1 MKFFCGERTP
11 RVRVMIGMDCDRPR
25 GEFIVSKEGSDMA
38 ERKMNS
44 IEKISS
50 QLHKLDIP
58 RTFSICGSFL
68 ESMSSKFGK
77 ERMNNA
83 FRIKDD
89 NVEIADHSYSHNIV
103 KPIKNRPDKIPL
115 TPKQVVEEYNKNTKI
130 FKEFLDLDIP
140 NRGYRTPL
148 GHYAGLSNLDLLQD
162 ELLKSGILYVS
173 SDLRGSNDSLYA
185 PLVKANNVTR
195 QPYRYENGLLEIPSM
210 GWQDVVFSQPDYIS
224 KFEKLPEDLPKD
236 IDEIRDYMYN
246 MVHDANNIVL
256 NKNRDFFLGL
266 CLHPYDTSFY
276 DIEQKFFL
284 DLKDI
289 VNEFEGG
296 FCTYKKV
303 SEYYNQEGL
312 KLLNEY

>member
-1 MKFFCGERTP
+1 MKFFCDEMTP

-25 GEFIVSKEGSDMA
+25 GEFIATKEGSDMA
-38 ERKMNS
+38 ERKINS

-50 QLHKLDIP
+50 QLHKLDLP

-68 ESMSSKFGK
+68 ESMSLKFGK

-83 FRIKDD
+83 FSVKDD

-115 TPKQVVEEYNKNTKI
+115 TPNQVIEEYHKNTKI
-130 FKEFLDLDIP
+130 FKELLGLDIP

-148 GHYAGLSNLDLLQD
+148 GHYEGLSNLDLLQD

-173 SDLRGSNDSLYA
+173 SDLRGPNDSLYA
-185 PLVKANNVTR
+185 PLVNANNVAR
-195 QPYRYENGLLEIPSM
+195 QPYTYENGLLEIPSM

-224 KFEKLPEDLPKD
+224 KFEKLPEDLPNN
-236 IDEIRDYMYN
+236 IDGIRDYTYN
-246 MVHDANNIVL
+246 MISNANSIVL
-256 NKNRDFFLGL
+256 NKNRDFFFGL

-276 DIEQKFFL
+276 DIEQKFFVY
-284 DLKDI
+284 LKDI
-289 VNEFEGG
+289 VNEFEGS

-303 SEYYNQEGL
+303 SEYYNQEGS
-312 KLLNEY
+312 KLLA